1 MATEELLSAIVAGL
15 QELKA
20 KKIVLINLKEVCS
33 ECDYFVVC
41 EGNSSTHTS
50 SIALE
55 SKNFVLKNA
64 KTKHFAIDGE
74 DNGIWIAMDY
84 GEIIVHVFQHE
95 AREFY
100 DIEHLWG
107 DAKLTEIQDID

>member
-1 MATEELLSAIVAGL
+1 MTTEELLTSIVSGL

-20 KKIVLINLKEVCS
+20 KHIVLINLKKINT
-33 ECDYFVVC
+33 ECEYFVVC

-55 SKNFVLKNA
+55 TKNFVLKNA
-64 KTKHFAIDGE
+64 KIKPFAIDGE
-74 DNGIWIAMDY
+74 ENGIWIAMDY
-84 GEIIVHVFQHE
+84 GEIIVHIFQQE

-107 DAKLTEIQDID
+107 DAELTEIQDID

>member
-1 MATEELLSAIVAGL
+1 MATEELLSTIVAGL

-55 SKNFVLKNA
+55 TKNFVLKNA
-64 KTKHFAIDGE
+64 KI
-74 DNGIWIAMDY
+74 
-84 GEIIVHVFQHE
+84 
-95 AREFY
+95 
-100 DIEHLWG
+100 L
-107 DAKLTEIQDID
+107 